1 MKQNNTIAA
10 LPADLQAALAR
21 HQATCGKFEAAR
33 DEADRIATDMQ
44 KHRTAADAAET
55 EAQQAR
61 QEAAKLMRS
70 TKVAPQDLRDLK
82 AKERA
87 AYATAEDYRAIVAE
101 FEEAH
106 VDAKIE
112 AGLAK
117 LDENAAYRTVLQTY
131 ADTLMSEAER
141 QVAPLLRAIAVQEK
155 AYASGAAR
163 GSAAWEYMSESAA
176 DAALARMYGVIKRAF
191 EAFKF
196 DRAGDAVLQAAER
209 PADLDRF
216 LPVSLGALHVR
227 NTLRA
232 KAAQQQ
238 RGRAA

>member
-1 MKQNNTIAA
+1 MKQTDTIAA
-10 LPADLQAALAR
+10 LPANVQAALTR
-21 HQATCGKFEAAR
+21 HQATREQFEAAR

-44 KHRTAADAAET
+44 KHRTAADAAEI

-70 TKVAPQDLRDLK
+70 TKTAPHALRDLK

-87 AYATAEDYRAIVAE
+87 AYTTAEDYRAIVAE

-112 AGLAK
+112 AGAANR
-117 LDENAAYRTVLQTY
+117 DESVAYLIVLETY
-131 ADTLMSEAER
+131 AASLMSEAAR

-155 AYASGAAR
+155 AYNNGAPR
-163 GSAAWEYMSESAA
+163 SNAAWEYTNESAA
-176 DAALARMYGVIKRAF
+176 DAALARMYGVIKQAF

-196 DRAGDAVLQAAER
+196 DSANDTVLQAVVR
-209 PADLDRF
+209 PSGLGRY
-216 LPVSLGALHVR
+216 PRVSPGAIHVIKTKR
-227 NTLRA
+227 EM
-232 KAAQQQ
+232 AAQQ

>member
-1 MKQNNTIAA
+1 MKQNNTVAA
-10 LPADLQAALAR
+10 LPANLQAALTR
-21 HQATCGKFEAAR
+21 HQAARGKFEAAR
-33 DEADRIATDMQ
+33 DEADRIAADMQ

-70 TKVAPQDLRDLK
+70 TKTAPQDLRDLK

-106 VDAKIE
+106 VDAKIG
-112 AGLAK
+112 AGVAK

-141 QVAPLLRAIAVQEK
+141 QVALLLRAIAVQER
-155 AYASGAAR
+155 AYDSGAR
-163 GSAAWEYMSESAA
+163 RSNAAWEYMNESAA

-196 DRAGDAVLQAAER
+196 DRAGDAVLQAAIR

-216 LPVSLGALHVR
+216 LPFSPGAIHVR

>member
-1 MKQNNTIAA
+1 MKQNNIVAA
-10 LPADLQAALAR
+10 LPADLQAALAC
-21 HQATCGKFEAAR
+21 HQATRGKFEAAR
-33 DEADRIATDMQ
+33 DEADRIETDMQ

-70 TKVAPQDLRDLK
+70 TKTAPHELRDLK

-87 AYATAEDYRAIVAE
+87 AYTTAEDYRAIVAE

-106 VDAKIE
+106 VDAKIG
-112 AGLAK
+112 AGAAK
-117 LDENAAYRTVLQTY
+117 LDENAAYLTVLETY
-131 ADTLMSEAER
+131 ADTLMSEAK
-141 QVAPLLRAIAVQEK
+141 QMLVPLLRAIAMQER
-155 AYASGAAR
+155 AYNNGAAR
-163 GSAAWEYMSESAA
+163 PNAAWEYMNESAA

-196 DRAGDAVLQAAER
+196 DSADDAVLQAAIR
-209 PADLDRF
+209 PSGLSRF
-216 LPVSLGALHVR
+216 LPFSPGALHVR
-227 NTLRA
+227 RTLRA